1 MGSLKVDGLVE
12 RRNNR
17 DTLFLVEVDNLLS
30 DDSKI

>member
-1 MGSLKVDGLVE
+1 MESLKVDGLVE

-17 DTLFLVEVDNLLS
+17 NTFFLVEVDNLLS